1 MPYSK
6 SSPDLAAFLLDLFPE
21 SVNIFDNHGS
31 LPLRLLA
38 TKVKSTSSAYGE
50 VDEEIRQ
57 KPEKILDLYLKAKPN
72 ATADF
77 LTALQA
83 LPDWLKDRAVVTP
96 SVQEVLNHKIATRF
110 PTAIILLDF
119 VLYVTIIFYFS
130 FCVPCS
136 IQLRVLKTQDLD
148 GTSNSLQLE
157 SSYIR
162 CTEPTDTHHY
172 IYGLAGCSFYFL
184 LRELAQILSL
194 MSLGLFR
201 TWVYDLTNWLDVV
214 TIGSGLYFAGDMYTN
229 NSDIDRFRWMA
240 SITML
245 FYWVA
250 MLSFLKSTFI
260 EFSVFV
266 GGLINVLNRLLAF
279 LTNLFIILTA
289 FSVMFFIIYFD
300 SHMCTCEDEAC
311 GPDYDRFNHFCSY
324 EDSILKV
331 YTMLLGEVDEMNFLV
346 NKKEE
351 EFTQTLGV
359 ITFSFFM
366 FLVVIL
372 LANVLIAI
380 VTDSY
385 GVIKNERAAIV
396 FWSNRLDF
404 IAEMDAI
411 SYGPWKSKI
420 DNLTLSQDIIQES
433 FGYNMWKQLTDELTM
448 WDERDVVSIEFFTY
462 LFIRVII
469 FLFIVLLWL
478 PLGLLTAGILW

>member
-1 MPYSK
+1 
-6 SSPDLAAFLLDLFPE
+6 
-21 SVNIFDNHGS
+21 
-31 LPLRLLA
+31 
-38 TKVKSTSSAYGE
+38 
-50 VDEEIRQ
+50 
-57 KPEKILDLYLKAKPN
+57 
-72 ATADF
+72 
-77 LTALQA
+77 
-83 LPDWLKDRAVVTP
+83 
-96 SVQEVLNHKIATRF
+96 
-110 PTAIILLDF
+110 
-119 VLYVTIIFYFS
+119 
-130 FCVPCS
+130 
-136 IQLRVLKTQDLD
+136 
-148 GTSNSLQLE
+148 
-157 SSYIR
+157 
-162 CTEPTDTHHY
+162 
-172 IYGLAGCSFYFL
+172 
-184 LRELAQILSL
+184 
-194 MSLGLFR
+194 
-201 TWVYDLTNWLDVV
+201 
-214 TIGSGLYFAGDMYTN
+214 
-229 NSDIDRFRWMA
+229 
-240 SITML
+240 
-245 FYWVA
+245 
-250 MLSFLKSTFI
+250 
-260 EFSVFV
+260 
-266 GGLINVLNRLLAF
+266 
-279 LTNLFIILTA
+279 LTA

-478 PLGLLTAGILW
+478 PLGLLTAGILWPPQVRQWIFVQTHNKQSKGEARELERRSKEVGALREEVTDLQEEIIHEMTADRMEVIALQTQFVEMKNDLKNEMKEIKSIVSTLFEIQACSYS